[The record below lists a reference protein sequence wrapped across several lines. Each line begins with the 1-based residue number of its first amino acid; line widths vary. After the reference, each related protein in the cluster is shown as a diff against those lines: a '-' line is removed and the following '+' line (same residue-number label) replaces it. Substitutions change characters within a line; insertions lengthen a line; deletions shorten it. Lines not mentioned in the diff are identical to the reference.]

1 MKCKVSKKDV
11 LRNYTKDYIITL
23 GYCDL
28 EEVLSYFNPFAYS
41 SGVYGW
47 SCDYYEF
54 KGYCISTGYAPIDGL
69 RVTYEFKEFLRAEF
83 KVKTKH
89 LCKYEDKRKV
99 AEKILSMLIEEARKR
114 RCNYNG
120 VVTDY

>member
-11 LRNYTKDYIITL
+11 LRNFTKDYIITL
-23 GYCDL
+23 SYCDL
-28 EEVLSYFNPFAYS
+28 EEVLSYFSPFAYS

-54 KGYCISTGYAPIDGL
+54 KDYCICTGYAPIDGL
-69 RVTYEFKEFLRAEF
+69 RVPYEFKEFLRAEF

-89 LCKYEDKRKV
+89 LWKYEDKKKV
-99 AEKILSMLIEEARKR
+99 AEKMLSMLIEEARK
-114 RCNYNG
+114 G
-120 VVTDY
+120 VKQ